1 MPKRVKKMATI
12 IPCKLGSLSSS
23 EMQIGI
29 MSIIELRDRGILVL
43 PVSADLKQKESPFDA
58 EPAFGLWRDDPRTDE
73 APYKEAL

>member
-1 MPKRVKKMATI
+1 MVTAKVSKKGQVV
-12 IPCKLGSLSSS
+12 IPAQLRRQMGIEPGS
-23 EMQIGI
+23 EV
-29 MSIIELRDRGILVL
+29 IIELRDRGILVL